1 VSDLDEMVRKLLYYP
16 DRLPRDLPPP
26 RWAGACEE
34 VWLRA
39 EDGVEVHGL
48 WWPEPAGAPVVLF
61 FHGNAQ
67 EVYSWSLVHE
77 DLEPLGCRLLLV
89 DYHGY
94 GKSGGEPREEC
105 LYMDGRAALAWLG
118 ERGVSDSEV
127 IVFGKSLG
135 GAVACEV
142 AQGRAFRALV
152 LESTFT
158 SLLSVSRRL
167 FPVLPGGVELAE
179 SYASAEKIGNA
190 ACPVLVIHG
199 DRDELIPAGEGRA
212 LFDAAPDPKQLY
224 LVGGAGH
231 NDVSLVAG
239 DEYARHI
246 ASFLRAEAGT

>member
-1 VSDLDEMVRKLLYYP
+1 MDGLDGMVRRLLYYP

-26 RWAGACEE
+26 RWAGGCEE

-39 EDGVEVHGL
+39 EDGVDVHGL
-48 WWPEPAGAPVVLF
+48 WWPEPAGAPVILF

-67 EVYSWSLVHE
+67 EVYSWSPVRE
-77 DLEPLGCRLLLV
+77 DLRPLGCRLLLV

-94 GKSGGEPREEC
+94 GKSGGEPSEEN
-105 LYMDGRAALAWLG
+105 LYMDGRAALAWLA
-118 ERGVSDSEV
+118 EEGVGDGEV

-142 AQGRAFRALV
+142 SQGRAFRALV

-167 FPVLPGGVELAE
+167 FPALPGGVEPSE
-179 SYASAEKIGNA
+179 RYASAEKVARA

-199 DRDELIPAGEGRA
+199 DRDELIPPGEGRA
-212 LFDAAPDPKQLY
+212 LFDAAPGPKQLY
-224 LVGGAGH
+224 LVEGAGH

-239 DEYARHI
+239 AEYPRRI
-246 ASFLRAEAGT
+246 ASFLNAQ

>member
-1 VSDLDEMVRKLLYYP
+1 MSDLGEMVRGLLYYP

-39 EDGVEVHGL
+39 EDGVEIHGL
-48 WWPEPAGAPVVLF
+48 WWPEPAGAPAVLF

-67 EVYSWSLVHE
+67 EAYSWSPVHE
-77 DLEPLGCRLLLV
+77 DLAPLGCRMLLV

-94 GKSGGEPREEC
+94 GKSGGEPGEES
-105 LYMDGRAALAWLG
+105 LYLDGRAALAWLG
-118 ERGVSDSEV
+118 GKGLGDSEV

-135 GAVACEV
+135 GAVACEI
-142 AQGRAFRALV
+142 ARERAFRALV

-167 FPVLPGGVELAE
+167 FPVLPAGVELRE
-179 SYASAEKIGNA
+179 RYASAEKIGRA

-199 DRDELIPAGEGRA
+199 DRDELIPPQEGLA
-212 LFDAAPDPKQLY
+212 LFEAAPAPKELY
-224 LVGGAGH
+224 LVEGAGH
-231 NDVSLVAG
+231 NDVSMVAG
-239 DEYARHI
+239 DEYARRI
-246 ASFLRAEAGT
+246 ASFLNT